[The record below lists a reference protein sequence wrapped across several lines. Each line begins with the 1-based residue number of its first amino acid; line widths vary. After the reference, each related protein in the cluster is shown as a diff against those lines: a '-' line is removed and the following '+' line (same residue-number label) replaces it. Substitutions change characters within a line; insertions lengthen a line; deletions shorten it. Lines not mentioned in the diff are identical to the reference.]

1 MNAQHW
7 QTRRLGELCSKI
19 GSGVTPRGG
28 DSVYTTDGTALIR
41 SQNIYNSDFASQGL
55 AFIDDK
61 QAERMSGVRVT
72 EDDVLLNITGDSV
85 ARCCRV
91 PANVLPARVNQHVSI
106 IRTDANQLSPDFL
119 MYYLTSPHMQA
130 SMLSLAGSG
139 GTRKA
144 LTKRMIEDFLV
155 PFPNFPTQER
165 VVHLLKC
172 YDDLISNNTRRVN
185 LLARS
190 ARLLF
195 EEWFI
200 RLRYPGHEH
209 EKIINGVPAGWE
221 RKRLS
226 EFCARITDGSHSS
239 PHTTEF
245 GMPMASVKDMREWD
259 FEMAECRLISEE
271 DYLQLV
277 RNDCKPLKGDI
288 LIAKDSAN
296 LNKHTFLVAIEREKV
311 VLSSIAIIRPLDSVN
326 AEYMMSML
334 KSPEVSERIKRN
346 VSGVAIPRIVLKDFK
361 RLPVMMPTRKIQ
373 DAWQEMCGPM
383 NELCRS
389 LSRANATLANAR
401 NLLLPRLMDGRIE
414 V

>member
-1 MNAQHW
+1 MTFHEIL
-7 QTRRLGELCSKI
+7 LGDFITLKRGYDLPNNDRKDGVVPVVSS
-19 GSGVTPRGG
+19 SGVTGIHSEPKVKGPGVVTGRYGTLG
-28 DSVYTTDGTALIR
+28 EVFFIEQDFWPLNTALYVQDFKGNNPR
-41 SQNIYNSDFASQGL
+41 FVSYFLRKELMGLLSDKAAVPGVNRNDLHARKVFTVT
-55 AFIDDK
+55 D
-61 QAERMSGVRVT
+61 QAVQEQIA
-72 EDDVLLNITGDSV
+72 DVL
-85 ARCCRV
+85 C
-91 PANVLPARVNQHVSI
+91 H
-106 IRTDANQLSPDFL
+106 
-119 MYYLTSPHMQA
+119 
-130 SMLSLAGSG
+130 
-139 GTRKA
+139 
-144 LTKRMIEDFLV
+144 
-155 PFPNFPTQER
+155 
-165 VVHLLKC
+165 
-172 YDDLISNNTRRVN
+172 YDDLITNNTRRIE
-185 LLARS
+185 LLERS

-195 EEWFI
+195 KEWFI

-209 EKIINGVPAGWE
+209 EKIINGMPAGWE
-221 RKRLS
+221 RKPLS

-296 LNKHTFLVAIEREKV
+296 LNKHTFLVAIEREMV

-373 DAWQEMCGPM
+373 DAWEEMCGPM

-389 LSRANATLANAR
+389 LSRANAKLANAR

-414 V
+414 VYEI